1 MDRSQPS
8 PRVPYRSTST
18 PPRTP
23 LSLPSVPGYRGP
35 VSPPPIPCS
44 SSSQRQYPESPTS
57 GISLNSSSHS
67 RSSRDNHGKSSTSY
81 FHLNH
86 QPPPAKRRIVPRYF
100 RSPKRALIYLLF
112 LGTLILGVRTIV
124 HHIRNTDRRLLNSL
138 KNGKF
143 SWDRSPIAGAV
154 TGDEE
159 EEYDDGL
166 CKFVS
171 PVEAYH
177 RDLHRLRSLF
187 PHSHSDTHSKYPNQH
202 QHQHQYHN
210 HNHSHNHA
218 HYTYSPTGHL
228 LINRLGQ
235 NDTEGDEGKGREGRP
250 HPIPLLLSLGEKRWK
265 ELLSRQSTTLEE
277 AVREY
282 IRRYGRKPPKGFDK
296 WWEFATLHNLVLP
309 DEYDRIN
316 LDLAPFFA
324 LPKSEMKRRMELV
337 ENMEKTFT
345 LIIEDGEIEIEI
357 RDPGGLKW
365 GGTLPRAH
373 ETSALLKGFAKYL
386 PDMKATFS
394 IFDQPQIYLSWAR
407 RGSLVDLGLRGEVT
421 SHLQETDDSEVKL
434 SRSCAPGTNFRKN
447 KDFSEGK
454 SFIYDSLEAGDPC
467 QSDSDILV
475 TPTDQFDFAIGK
487 DPVWE
492 DKDSDKLVWRGS
504 STGISMMN
512 SSIPWRQAHRI
523 RLHHFAANSSTD
535 SMPFLVPDVG
545 QPSRPRPDVV
555 DAEEETGQL
564 GDNKQYHASS
574 YLSTGIQR
582 NTNDPLTFAED
593 EYPTDQAMD
602 FYYDIKLSGGPI
614 QCDTE
619 DGTCDDMQQE
629 IQWAGHQSA
638 DELNR
643 HKYLLDIDGNGWSGR
658 FRRLMS
664 TNSMVIKMTMFT
676 EWFQPHLIP
685 WFMYVPAKLDFS
697 DLTDIMAFFRGTP
710 KHPELGF
717 DETAAAL
724 ARNGQCFVQRMF
736 RMEDLQAYMM
746 RLFLE
751 YARIAADEGVD
762 MDFSMDDIVTDQTD
776 EWAETESESADMIG
790 SEVVAQNSDGS
801 ETQEGG
807 PDDGM
812 NFVSLGDESLQV
824 DSAADQ
830 DQEATGAQES
840 DSLTWDDETI
850 QQDPVLG
857 HGVESG
863 GEEGEGEG
871 QAGFW

>member
-1 MDRSQPS
+1 MDRAQPS
-8 PRVPYRSTST
+8 PRVPYRATST

-35 VSPPPIPCS
+35 ISPPPINNL
-44 SSSQRQYPESPTS
+44 QREYPESPTS
-57 GISLNSSSHS
+57 GISFNS
-67 RSSRDNHGKSSTSY
+67 RSKESY
-81 FHLNH
+81 IKPSNFSLTG
-86 QPPPAKRRIVPRYF
+86 QPPPPPWKKRYLPRSF
-100 RSPKRALIYLLF
+100 RSPKRALISLLF
-112 LGTLILGVRTIV
+112 LGILILTTRTLFHYLKDKKII
-124 HHIRNTDRRLLNSL
+124 HSLRR
-138 KNGKF
+138 NGKF
-143 SWDRSPIAGAV
+143 NWNNIVSEGINNQEEEV
-154 TGDEE
+154 VEE

-177 RDLHRLRSLF
+177 RDLNRLRNIF
-187 PHSHSDTHSKYPNQH
+187 PNNNELNSKH
-202 QHQHQYHN
+202 QHQHQKHN
-210 HNHSHNHA
+210 ISHN

-228 LINRLGQ
+228 IINLNSDDEREDGSRL
-235 NDTEGDEGKGREGRP
+235 
-250 HPIPLLLSLGEKRWK
+250 HPIPLLLNLGEKRWE
-265 ELLSRQSTTLEE
+265 ELLSRQSRTLEE

-296 WWEFATLHNLVLP
+296 WWEFASKNNLVLP

-324 LPKSEMKRRMELV
+324 LPKSEMKRRMEWV

-357 RDPGGLKW
+357 RDPGGLNW

-373 ETSALLKGFAKYL
+373 ETSALLKGFSKYL
-386 PDMKATFS
+386 PNMKATFS

-407 RGSLVDLGLRGEVT
+407 RGSLIDLGLRGEVT
-421 SHLQETDDSEVKL
+421 THLKETDNSEVKL

-447 KDFSEGK
+447 KEFIEGK

-467 QSDSDILV
+467 QNPYLIPVHGLTLEPHGHDSLPKPHTQLLPLFSLAKTSINSDILV

-492 DKDSDKLVWRGS
+492 EKDNDKLVWRGS

-523 RLHHFAANSSTD
+523 RLHHFAANTSTD
-535 SMPFLVPDVG
+535 SMSYLIPDLG
-545 QPSRPRPDVV
+545 QPSRSSSRRLED
-555 DAEEETGQL
+555 DGQL

-574 YLSTGIQR
+574 QSGAKR
-582 NTNDPLTFAED
+582 NINDPLTFTQD
-593 EYPTDQAMD
+593 EVATDEAMD
-602 FYYDIKLSGGPI
+602 FFYDIKLSGGPI

-619 DGTCDDMQQE
+619 DGTCDDMQKE

-643 HKYLLDIDGNGWSGR
+643 HKFLLDIDGNGWSGR

-710 KHPELGF
+710 KYPELGF

-751 YARIAADEGVD
+751 YARIAADEGID
-762 MDFSMDDIVTDQTD
+762 MDFSIEEIENISSEWNESDKYEKEEEDRNLEEYPTDSSSPSPEEEAKD
-776 EWAETESESADMIG
+776 EYGTQVEEFSQVDQEGIEVNREESEI
-790 SEVVAQNSDGS
+790 
-801 ETQEGG
+801 
-807 PDDGM
+807 
-812 NFVSLGDESLQV
+812 
-824 DSAADQ
+824 
-830 DQEATGAQES
+830 
-840 DSLTWDDETI
+840 
-850 QQDPVLG
+850 
-857 HGVESG
+857 
-863 GEEGEGEG
+863 
-871 QAGFW
+871 